1 MAENN
6 SFVLQPDSEGGA
18 LSTDFQANVEE
29 QPANMVG
36 KDVNEAHK
44 HFMRSSPEDG
54 EDQLMEGLGEIQ
66 AQITHEM
73 TGDKE
78 A

>member
-1 MAENN
+1 
-6 SFVLQPDSEGGA
+6 
-18 LSTDFQANVEE
+18 
-29 QPANMVG
+29 MVG

-66 AQITHEM
+66 A
-73 TGDKE
+73 
-78 A
+78 